1 MSNLI
6 ADEKRGEIASVLDA
20 IMQAVLFIFIFF
32 SLVSIAGTQISI
44 GLLVVLWIAKMILS
58 QKWQVHRTGLELAFL
73 FFILAVM
80 LGTLFSIEHIAGFRN
95 SKY

>member
-6 ADEKRGEIASVLDA
+6 ADEKRGEIASALDA

-32 SLVSIAGTQISI
+32 SLISIAGTQISI
-44 GLLVVLWIAKMILS
+44 GLLVVLWIAQMILS
-58 QKWQVHRTGLELAFL
+58 RKWQVQKTGLELAFL

>member
-32 SLVSIAGTQISI
+32 SLISIAGTQISI
-44 GLLVVLWIAKMILS
+44 GLLVVLWIAKMVLNRN
-58 QKWQVHRTGLELAFL
+58 WQVQRTGLELAFL